1 MLGNSYNSNLKKY
14 NTNIN
19 KKNTFINPKVVNF
32 DKNILFIYNINKKD
46 IICLILLIIMK
57 I

>member
-32 DKNILFIYNINKKD
+32 DKNILFIYN
-46 IICLILLIIMK
+46 
-57 I
+57 